1 MFEATVANDVQFT
14 RSAVFA
20 RWRRQLGWWGAVAV
34 IACLAMGISAVSRG
48 FAGHWV
54 TWSLLGLPALVMLF
68 WLLAGWFYRSALRE
82 QEQHYLPSTLVQSR
96 DDALVVRSGENV
108 VAMPWARLKKIERRP
123 DYWLLFWSTT
133 GENFNV
139 FPLATV
145 PPEMQAHMLER
156 AQAAGCKVK

>member
-1 MFEATVANDVQFT
+1 M
-14 RSAVFA
+14 
-20 RWRRQLGWWGAVAV
+20 
-34 IACLAMGISAVSRG
+34 
-48 FAGHWV
+48 
-54 TWSLLGLPALVMLF
+54 
-68 WLLAGWFYRSALRE
+68 
-82 QEQHYLPSTLVQSR
+82 PSTLVQSR

-123 DYWLLFWSTT
+123 DYWLLFWSST